1 MARRSYK
8 FTDKKHTKQGI
19 CSAGFAGAALVFTG
33 VSLLLAYRMAGQAG
47 SLVGL
52 LGVLAMACSAVGFV
66 LAVRG
71 FQEEDVYYL
80 FSQIGAVANGI
91 LFILWAL
98 VCMLGM

>member
-8 FTDKKHTKQGI
+8 FTDKKHTKQGLLSVA
-19 CSAGFAGAALVFTG
+19 CGGVALILTA
-33 VSLLLAYRMAGQAG
+33 VSLSLAFRMAGQAG